1 LENIIKQA
9 LEITQR
15 GIKEIVLTGV
25 NIGDYGKGE
34 FGNKKHQHTFL
45 DLIAALD
52 EIEALKR
59 IRISSI
65 EPNLLTDKIIDF
77 VAQSRAFVPHF
88 HVPLQS
94 GNDEVLKKMK
104 RRYLS
109 DLYRDRLMQ
118 IKSLMPQ
125 ACVGGD
131 LIVGF
136 PGETDST
143 FLDTYTFLAD
153 LEISYLHVFSYSER
167 PNTEAIS
174 LPDLVSPAVRNKRSK
189 MLRGLSAKKR
199 RAFYESQLGAAV
211 DVLFENENKRGYITG
226 FSENYVKVRAPWNPE
241 LANRIE
247 RVTLQSIDQEGFVRF
262 EKTVKV

>member
-1 LENIIKQA
+1 M
-9 LEITQR
+9 
-15 GIKEIVLTGV
+15 
-25 NIGDYGKGE
+25 
-34 FGNKKHQHTFL
+34 
-45 DLIAALD
+45 IAALD

-131 LIVGF
+131 VIVGF

-143 FLDTYTFLAD
+143 FLDL
-153 LEISYLHVFSYSER
+153 
-167 PNTEAIS
+167 S
-174 LPDLVSPAVRNKRSK
+174 L
-189 MLRGLSAKKR
+189 
-199 RAFYESQLGAAV
+199 
-211 DVLFENENKRGYITG
+211 IH
-226 FSENYVKVRAPWNPE
+226 
-241 LANRIE
+241 I
-247 RVTLQSIDQEGFVRF
+247 
-262 EKTVKV
+262 